1 MSDNIDIDIGKTEV
15 TLLKRH
21 NTRRRKANA
30 RILRTDK
37 TGTQGKVEMTV
48 SRLRRRMTR
57 RASVEDLHAL
67 LADHDFYEVEV
78 EGDGWFR
85 EGMDLHID
93 VNGRVEPV
101 HAQGVA
107 VMLSAAPG
115 LAMALPADHA
125 LLDFSVD
132 GVTYE
137 AVIPFDQLSALLTSG
152 GIPEDFDDGKLAEQ
166 IAAELAHAQ
175 QADQQLLAANGWT
188 QDNVDQLAWS
198 KPAAT
203 LTLYVGEHNGHD
215 YGEVEFPAMDLQL
228 QLGGDGTGV
237 LTFTCDQVEYDCTVD
252 DHAWLEALIEDGVL
266 PDNENNALYTM
277 AVGEIEQHMWR

>member
-1 MSDNIDIDIGKTEV
+1 MN
-15 TLLKRH
+15 
-21 NTRRRKANA
+21 
-30 RILRTDK
+30 
-37 TGTQGKVEMTV
+37 
-48 SRLRRRMTR
+48 RLRRRMTR
-57 RASVEDLHAL
+57 QASVEDLHAL

-85 EGMDLHID
+85 ESMPMHID

-137 AVIPFDQLSALLTSG
+137 AVVPFDRLSALLATG
-152 GIPEDFDDGKLAEQ
+152 QLPADFAGGKLADCL
-166 IAAELAHAQ
+166 AAEQASAQ
-175 QADQQLLAANGWT
+175 QADQQLLTANGWT
-188 QDNVDQLAWS
+188 QADTDPLAWS

-203 LTLYVGEHNGHD
+203 LTLYVGEYNGHD
-215 YGEVEFPAMDLQL
+215 YGDVDFPATDLQL

-237 LTFTCDQVEYDCTVD
+237 LTFTCGQVEYDCVVD
-252 DHAWLEALIEDGVL
+252 DRAWLETLIEDGVL
-266 PDNENNALYTM
+266 PDNENNALYAM
-277 AVGEIEQHMWR
+277 AVDEIKQHKWR